1 MRSEVILL
9 GLAIWFGFGAAVA
22 LLSRRFALRSS
33 SDFFIAGR
41 GIGGAIAAMTYSAT
55 TYSAFMMVGLVG
67 YVYATGVG
75 AIGFELTYLLGTM
88 ILLAIFAPRFWLAGR
103 LRGYISPAELLSERY
118 GSKFIGALFALVS
131 LVMLIPYSSV
141 QFMGIAYLLE
151 TVSGGE
157 ISFISALL
165 IAYLIV
171 LLFTLWGLRSVA
183 WTDALQASI
192 MLFSSLLF
200 LGILL
205 SKVGGLSNLF
215 STLETSN
222 LELLYANSWSFMKF
236 LGLTTP
242 WFFFALSNPQVSQRL
257 FIAKNARSL
266 RTMILGFSA
275 FGLIYT
281 LIVGLIGLSSRII
294 LPGVPS
300 SDLVMPTLLASE
312 SSLIALIVLLGIVGA
327 AVSTVNSIILTLSSM
342 FARDI
347 LRALKDVPEEKE
359 LLAGKLL
366 VPIIAL
372 FALVFSY
379 FRFGLIVELSVASST
394 GLLAAVPSTIGALLW
409 KRGGKWSASV
419 SILTG
424 AAVAVLLYSTS
435 SSPLGLYPGL
445 WVAIVSFSS
454 YLLLSLFEDA
464 PSEAETLVD
473 LVRRDLKKRKMD

>member
-222 LELLYANSWSFMKF
+222 PELLYANSWSFMKF

-312 SSLIALIVLLGIVGA
+312 SSLIALIVLL
-327 AVSTVNSIILTLSSM
+327 VSEGRSRGEGVTRRKAPRSNHSSLCT
-342 FARDI
+342 R
-347 LRALKDVPEEKE
+347 LLLLPLRSHRRALRR
-359 LLAGKLL
+359 
-366 VPIIAL
+366 IFNWIACSSSIDHRSTPL
-372 FALVFSY
+372 EA
-379 FRFGLIVELSVASST
+379 RRKVERLREHSH
-394 GLLAAVPSTIGALLW
+394 
-409 KRGGKWSASV
+409 WSCSC
-419 SILTG
+419 
-424 AAVAVLLYSTS
+424 
-435 SSPLGLYPGL
+435 SSPLLHL
-445 WVAIVSFSS
+445 ILSS
-454 YLLLSLFEDA
+454 RSLPRTLGRNRFLLLL
-464 PSEAETLVD
+464 PPPLP
-473 LVRRDLKKRKMD
+473 L